1 MPLFAKRYSREW
13 AISADI
19 AHTHATLSVILATG
33 ADVTTR
39 LCAPRPRA
47 KLAGRRRATLASA
60 TTLASAARAP
70 WLNRASAGSAG
81 PAAPRN
87 GTKGRN

>member
-1 MPLFAKRYSREW
+1 MPLFLFSKIRSGQYR
-13 AISADI
+13 I
-19 AHTHATLSVILATG
+19 ILATL
-33 ADVTTR
+33 AQTRVTTR